1 VVIISEIWLV
11 YPKMRRYNRNYV
23 IKHERIVNKLKELVA
38 QREYGCVPVSMLA
51 KQLKTDERTVRAH
64 LRIMQIHG
72 LGVFNDSR
80 EKEFCTPEGIL
91 QLAEKVGLKCS
102 RTSQEETICK

>member
-1 VVIISEIWLV
+1 MAK
-11 YPKMRRYNRNYV
+11 PNRNYV

-38 QREYGCVPVSMLA
+38 HHEYACIPVSMLA

-72 LGVFNDSR
+72 LGVFNDPR
-80 EKEFCTPEGIL
+80 EKEFCTLEGIL
-91 QLAEKVGLKCS
+91 QLAGKVGLKCS